1 MEKNQEFEVRII
13 DMNEDG
19 AGVGKVSDACSLIER
34 KGTDRRETE
43 ENADGRGGFAWFIKD
58 AVPGDRILAAATKVK
73 KSYGFARLVKVLE
86 PSPDR
91 VQPACENARACGG
104 CQLQS
109 IRYEAQ
115 LAFKENRVRSVLE
128 RIGGFG
134 REVFSE
140 DRGLFSD
147 AGLSAEVTVPDDENS
162 FAEFEKIIGMEE
174 PWRYRNKA
182 QYPVSSDK
190 YGGVIAGF
198 YAGHTHSVIRC
209 EDCRIGQAADKKI
222 LETVTRWME
231 KEHIAPYNEETGKG
245 IVRHILIR
253 TSRTTGEIM
262 VCPVINADDLP
273 YKKELADLLKDCG
286 VTAFSLSVNKK
297 NTNVILGD
305 KTVCV
310 YGDGFIT
317 DHIGGISFH
326 ISPQSFFQVNPVQVE
341 KLYGKAL
348 EYAALTGN
356 ETVWDLYCGVGTIS
370 LFMARHA
377 KKVYGVEI
385 VPQAIEDAKQNAERN
400 GLTNTEFFVG
410 KAEEVVPVWM
420 EEGKK
425 GETGNGA
432 GADKSHPDV
441 ICVDPPRKG
450 CDEKCLETILKA
462 APQRIVYVSCDPATL
477 ARDCRYLCDGGY
489 ELKKVCPV
497 DMFPQTV
504 HVETVCLLSKLSEV
518 KHHVEVELN
527 EDEIGLTSAEGKAT
541 YDEIREYVMA
551 QTGLHV
557 TNLNIAQIKRKYG
570 IIERENY
577 NLPKSKKSRQLQCP
591 LEKEKAIKTALEY
604 FQMI

>member
-1 MEKNQEFEVRII
+1 MEKNQEFEITI
-13 DMNEDG
+13 TDMNEDG
-19 AGVGKVSDACSLIER
+19 AGVGKTSDACSSVSPQQ
-34 KGTDRRETE
+34 KGQAASGQ
-43 ENADGRGGFAWFIKD
+43 NSAGRGGFTWFVKD
-58 AVPGDRILAAATKVK
+58 TVPGDRILAAATKVK
-73 KSYGFARLVKVLE
+73 KNYGFARVVKVLE
-86 PSPDR
+86 PSADR
-91 VQPACENARACGG
+91 IIPACKNARACGG
-104 CQLQS
+104 CQLQP

-115 LAFKENRVRSVLE
+115 LTFKENRVRSVLE
-128 RIGGFG
+128 RIGGFSQQG
-134 REVFSE
+134 RS
-140 DRGLFSD
+140 L
-147 AGLSAEVTVPDDENS
+147 LDENS
-162 FAEFEKIIGMEE
+162 QQGRSFLTEKLFSSLGTVTSADKSTSESSPVTSENSFVFEKIIGMEE

-182 QYPVSSDK
+182 QYPVSTDK
-190 YGGVIAGF
+190 NGRVIAGF

-209 EDCRIGQAADKKI
+209 EDCKIGQAIDKKI
-222 LETVTRWME
+222 LETVTGWME

-253 TSRTTGEIM
+253 TSRTTGEVM

-273 YKKELADLLKDCG
+273 HKKELTGLLRNCG

-326 ISPQSFFQVNPVQVE
+326 ISSQSFFQVNPVQVE

-348 EYAALTGN
+348 EYAALTGD

-370 LFMARHA
+370 LFMAKHA

-410 KAEEVVPVWM
+410 KAEEVVPMWM
-420 EEGKK
+420 EEGNKD
-425 GETGNGA
+425 ETGNGA
-432 GADKSHPDV
+432 VEKSHPDV

-450 CDEKCLETILKA
+450 CDEKCLETILEASPK
-462 APQRIVYVSCDPATL
+462 RIVYVSCDPATL
-477 ARDCRYLCDGGY
+477 ARDCKYLCEGGY

-504 HVETVCLLSKLSEV
+504 HVETVCLLSK
-518 KHHVEVELN
+518 
-527 EDEIGLTSAEGKAT
+527 KA
-541 YDEIREYVMA
+541 
-551 QTGLHV
+551 
-557 TNLNIAQIKRKYG
+557 
-570 IIERENY
+570 
-577 NLPKSKKSRQLQCP
+577 
-591 LEKEKAIKTALEY
+591 
-604 FQMI
+604 